1 MRTDK
6 NFVGVKPKISI
17 LMRKLGTTG
26 SDARITVT
34 DSDLVYNSMTFRYG
48 TSDSGEITVGAAIT
62 SSCSFAIWN
71 DKHKFDNW
79 DWKNTACD
87 VTLTFGTDKLIMGSF
102 LTISHK
108 STGNTIK
115 VETLDWLKL
124 LDEHQISECNITWPI
139 DAVDL
144 INTIVTTGIVNLGFT
159 GLDDARGVLLPDPGD
174 DTMSNRDALAYAAQ
188 CLGKYAIM
196 HKNPDDEG
204 WNIHFDWYNDT
215 DRLNA
220 GVTFSHDLR
229 TDDVN
234 VTGVKVT
241 ANDNETTDSRG
252 TTDYVINIADN
263 PFISKDNITT
273 VANRIEASVVGMTFR
288 PGDFVIATNPAIEAG
303 DTLDITTA
311 DEENIKVI
319 ASTVVYKPSAT
330 KQSITADAE
339 DADGDLQIKTSQY
352 VRKVIKDELNN
363 PASALGSAVGSAGGL
378 NGQWEDSGTFVLNDQ
393 YAKYRLGTSTVNG
406 IAFDVNEEKTRC
418 KHCMRSGHVTLVATA
433 DSTHSIESV
442 TVIMSDMML
451 VDYHSDSSIR
461 GYGALALY
469 SQKSGNA
476 QTIDVKIYPLWGSG
490 KLRFTIVWSVDDG
503 VKSGDTLDVQ
513 IVTMY

>member
-17 LMRKLGTTG
+17 VMRKLSSTG

-34 DSDLVYNSMTFRYG
+34 DSDLVYNSLTFRYG

-71 DKHKFDNW
+71 DNHKFDDW

-102 LTISHK
+102 LTISHT

-115 VETLDWLKL
+115 VETLDWMKL
-124 LDEHQISECNITWPI
+124 LDEHQLSECNITWPI

-144 INTIVTTGIVNLGFT
+144 ISTIVTTGIVNLGFT
-159 GLDDARGVLLPDPGD
+159 GLDNARGVMLPDPGD
-174 DTMSNRDALAYAAQ
+174 NTMSNRDALAYAAQ
-188 CLGKYAIM
+188 CLGKYAII
-196 HKNPDDEG
+196 HKNPDDES

-229 TDDVN
+229 TDDVH

-241 ANDNETTDSRG
+241 ANDNETTDIRG
-252 TTDYVINIADN
+252 TTDYMINISDN
-263 PFISKDNITT
+263 PFISTDNIST
-273 VANRIEASVVGMTFR
+273 VAGRISASVVGMTFR

-311 DEENIKVI
+311 DEKNIKVI
-319 ASTVVYKPSAT
+319 ASTLVYKPSAT

-339 DADGDLQIKTSQY
+339 DAEGDLQIKTSQY

-363 PASALGSAVGSAGGL
+363 PASALGSAVSVAGGL
-378 NGQWEDSGTFVLNDQ
+378 NGQFESGGTFVLESSGYTLYDNLVQ
-393 YAKYRLGTSTVNG
+393 G
-406 IAFDVNEEKTRC
+406 IAFDVNDNKTECQHAIRVGTLSL
-418 KHCMRSGHVTLVATA
+418 KATSDKSSSGSIFVTMSGVMDVASNPGVSEWGATA
-433 DSTHSIESV
+433 SITRIGDHMRFINVSITQRWVAYEWRFEISYY
-442 TVIMSDMML
+442 IENPE
-451 VDYHSDSSIR
+451 DYI
-461 GYGALALY
+461 
-469 SQKSGNA
+469 
-476 QTIDVKIYPLWGSG
+476 
-490 KLRFTIVWSVDDG
+490 
-503 VKSGDTLDVQ
+503 KSGDIINIQ
-513 IVTMY
+513 IIATA